1 MLLSR
6 SYHRPGL
13 VASTDPGGD
22 IVLSMPQAVSPW
34 LVAGAVTAA
43 FLLLLIV
50 ETLRPLRPAREP
62 KLRRLGRNLAVA
74 GIAAAT
80 MELLQIP
87 ILLPVARWAAAHDF
101 GLLRQI
107 PLPGAVR
114 TAAAVVLLDYTLWFW
129 HFANHRVPFLWRF
142 HSVHHVDRDMD
153 VSTGVRFHFGELGL
167 SVFVRAAQVALIG
180 ADPPAVVLWQSLL
193 FITVLFHH
201 SNTRL
206 PPGLER
212 VLVRFVVTPRMHGIH
227 HSNYRNETDSNW
239 SSLFSAWDFLHRTA
253 FLDVP
258 QDEVTIGVPAY
269 GRPEQVT
276 LGKILA
282 LPFVR
287 RRDDWRHEDG
297 RPAIRPHPESG
308 RTRLVP

>member
-1 MLLSR
+1 
-6 SYHRPGL
+6 
-13 VASTDPGGD
+13 
-22 IVLSMPQAVSPW
+22 MPHVSPW
-34 LVAGAVTAA
+34 LVAGALTAA

-50 ETLRPLRPAREP
+50 ETLRPLRRAREP

-80 MELLQIP
+80 TELLQIP
-87 ILLPVARWAAAHDF
+87 ILLPVSRWAAAQDF
-101 GLLRQI
+101 GLLRML
-107 PLPGAVR
+107 PLHGTLRVVV
-114 TAAAVVLLDYTLWFW
+114 AVVLLDYTLWFW

-153 VSTGVRFHFGELGL
+153 VSTGIRFHFGELGL
-167 SVFVRAAQVALIG
+167 SVFFRAAQVALIG
-180 ADPPAVVLWQSLL
+180 AYPPAVVLWQSLL
-193 FITVLFHH
+193 FLSVLFHH

-212 VLVRFVVTPRMHGIH
+212 VLVRILVTPRMHGIH

-239 SSLFSAWDFLHRTA
+239 SSLLSAWDYLHRTA
-253 FLDVP
+253 RLNVP
-258 QDEVTIGVPAY
+258 QDAVTIGVPAY
-269 GRPEQVT
+269 DRPEAVR

-287 RRDDWRHEDG
+287 REDDWRREDG
-297 RPAIRPHPESG
+297 KPAVRPHPEES
-308 RTRLVP
+308 RTQLEA

>member
-1 MLLSR
+1 
-6 SYHRPGL
+6 
-13 VASTDPGGD
+13 
-22 IVLSMPQAVSPW
+22 MPHVSPW
-34 LVAGAVTAA
+34 LVAGALTAA

-50 ETLRPLRPAREP
+50 ETLRPLRRAREP

-80 MELLQIP
+80 TELLQIP
-87 ILLPVARWAAAHDF
+87 ILLPVSRWAAAQDF
-101 GLLRQI
+101 GLLRML
-107 PLPGAVR
+107 PLHGTLRVV
-114 TAAAVVLLDYTLWFW
+114 AAVVLLDYTLWFW

-153 VSTGVRFHFGELGL
+153 VSTGIRFHFGALGL
-167 SVFVRAAQVALIG
+167 SVFFRAAQVALIG

-193 FITVLFHH
+193 FLSVLFHH

-212 VLVRFVVTPRMHGIH
+212 VLVRILVTPRMHGIH
-227 HSNYRNETDSNW
+227 HSNYRAETDSNW
-239 SSLFSAWDFLHRTA
+239 SSLLSAWDYLHRTA
-253 FLDVP
+253 LLNVP
-258 QDEVTIGVPAY
+258 QDAVTIGIPAY
-269 GRPEQVT
+269 DRPEAVR

-287 RRDDWRHEDG
+287 REDDWRREDG
-297 RPAIRPHPESG
+297 KPAVRPHSLES
-308 RTRLVP
+308 RTQLEA

>member
-1 MLLSR
+1 
-6 SYHRPGL
+6 
-13 VASTDPGGD
+13 
-22 IVLSMPQAVSPW
+22 MPHVSPW
-34 LVAGAVTAA
+34 LVAGALTAV
-43 FLLLLIV
+43 FLLLLLV
-50 ETLRPLRPAREP
+50 ETLRPLRRAREP

-87 ILLPVARWAAAHDF
+87 VLLPVSRWAAAHDF
-101 GLLRQI
+101 GLLRML
-107 PLPGAVR
+107 PLHGTLRVV
-114 TAAAVVLLDYTLWFW
+114 AAVVLLDYTLWFW

-153 VSTGVRFHFGELGL
+153 VSTGIRFHFGELGL
-167 SVFVRAAQVALIG
+167 SVFFRAAQVALIG

-193 FITVLFHH
+193 FVSVLFHH

-206 PPGLER
+206 PSGVEQ
-212 VLVRFVVTPRMHGIH
+212 VLVRILVTPRMHGIH

-239 SSLFSAWDFLHRTA
+239 SSLLSAWDYLHRTA
-253 FLDVP
+253 RLNVP
-258 QDEVTIGVPAY
+258 QDVITIGVPAY
-269 GRPEQVT
+269 DRPQAVR

-287 RRDDWRHEDG
+287 REDDWRREDG
-297 RPAIRPHPESG
+297 KPAVRPGPEET
-308 RTRLVP
+308 RTQLEA

>member
-1 MLLSR
+1 
-6 SYHRPGL
+6 
-13 VASTDPGGD
+13 
-22 IVLSMPQAVSPW
+22 MPHVSPW
-34 LVAGAVTAA
+34 LVAGALTAA

-50 ETLRPLRPAREP
+50 ETLRPLRRAREP

-80 MELLQIP
+80 TELLQIP
-87 ILLPVARWAAAHDF
+87 ILLPVSRWAAAQDF
-101 GLLRQI
+101 GLLRML
-107 PLPGAVR
+107 PLHGTLRVV
-114 TAAAVVLLDYTLWFW
+114 AAVVLLDYTLWFW

-153 VSTGVRFHFGELGL
+153 VSTGIRFHFGELGL
-167 SVFVRAAQVALIG
+167 SVFFRAAQVALIG

-193 FITVLFHH
+193 FLSVLFHH

-206 PPGLER
+206 PHGLER
-212 VLVRFVVTPRMHGIH
+212 ALVRIVVTPRMHGIH

-239 SSLFSAWDFLHRTA
+239 SSLLSAWDYLHRTA
-253 FLDVP
+253 RLNVP
-258 QDEVTIGVPAY
+258 QDAVTIGIPAY
-269 GRPEQVT
+269 DRPEAVR

-287 RRDDWRHEDG
+287 REDDWRREDG
-297 RPAIRPHPESG
+297 KTAVRPHPEES
-308 RTRLVP
+308 RTQLEA